1 MSIRYTADEKAFYS
15 QVLNWA
21 KENGS
26 IRERLAV
33 RSLRLF
39 PGRLRQLQDTVV
51 EELTEQY
58 DADPT
63 KFGTAV
69 WYGDQGYGINWDGLA
84 NFLKE
89 ILPIVLPILLKLL
102 GL

>member
-1 MSIRYTADEKAFYS
+1 MIRYTADEQAFYA
-15 QVLNWA
+15 QVLAWA
-21 KENGS
+21 KENGT

-51 EELTEQY
+51 EELAEQY
-58 DADPT
+58 DDDPT
-63 KFGTAV
+63 KFGAAV
-69 WYGDQGYGINWDGLA
+69 WYGDHGYGINWEGLTQ
-84 NFLKE
+84 FLKE